1 MSANDSPD
9 AAPAPAAGTGGDAAY
24 VVLVTAPAAAA
35 PGLARTLVG
44 ERLAACVSALPGVR
58 STYAWQGTIE
68 ESDEVLLLMK
78 TTATRLGALERR
90 VRELHPYEVPE
101 VLALS
106 VASGLEPYLDWLR
119 RSVTP
124 A

>member
-1 MSANDSPD
+1 M
-9 AAPAPAAGTGGDAAY
+9 PADPPAATPPAVRPAGDAAL
-24 VVLVTAPAAAA
+24 VVLVTAPPSAA
-35 PGLARTLVG
+35 PSLARTLVA
-44 ERLAACVSALPGVR
+44 ERLAACVSVLPGVR
-58 STYAWQGTIE
+58 STYAWQGAVE
-68 ESDEVLLLMK
+68 ESEEVLLLLK
-78 TTATRLGALERR
+78 TTAARLGALERR